1 MPMSTPAAKPNI
13 FLIGP
18 MGVGKTTIGRT
29 LAAHLQLEFIDSDQE
44 IERRAGANIAW
55 IFDVEGESGFR
66 DRESA
71 VIDELSQR
79 EGILLATGGGSVLRE
94 ANRQCLRARGVVLFL
109 DTSLEM
115 QIKRTAKDKKRPL
128 LQTADPVRVLRRLKI
143 ERDPLYNELADIKV
157 TVGDKNTRRIMSMIM
172 KKLDDIHFA
181 YSGARID

>member
-1 MPMSTPAAKPNI
+1 MPMFIPTFKRNI

-18 MGVGKTTIGRT
+18 MGAGKTTIGRT
-29 LAAHLQLEFIDSDQE
+29 LAAYLQLEFIDSDQE

-66 DRESA
+66 DRETA
-71 VIDELSQR
+71 VIDDLSQR
-79 EGILLATGGGSVLRE
+79 HGILLATGGGSVLRAE
-94 ANRQCLRARGVVLFL
+94 NRQYLSNRGVVLFL

-128 LQTADPVRVLRRLKI
+128 LQTDDPAAVLRRLKL

-157 TVGDKNTRRIMSMIM
+157 PVGDNKTRRIMSMIM
-172 KKLDDIHFA
+172 KKLDETHFL
-181 YSGARID
+181 

>member
-1 MPMSTPAAKPNI
+1 MSILAAKHNI

-18 MGVGKTTIGRT
+18 MGVGKTTIGRS
-29 LAAHLQLEFIDSDQE
+29 LAAYLRLEFIDSDLE

-66 DRESA
+66 TREAA
-71 VIDELSQR
+71 VIDDLSQR
-79 EGILLATGGGSVLRE
+79 EGILLATGGGSVLRAE
-94 ANRQCLRARGVVLFL
+94 NRQHLRGRGIVLFL

-128 LQTADPVRVLRRLKI
+128 LQTGDPVAVLRRLKV

-157 TVGDKNTRRIMSMIM
+157 TVGDNKTRRIMSMIM
-172 KKLDDIHFA
+172 KKLDDTHFA
-181 YSGARID
+181 YPGKRID

>member
-1 MPMSTPAAKPNI
+1 MPMSIPAAKRNI

-29 LAAHLQLEFIDSDQE
+29 LSAYLRLEFIDSDQE

-66 DRESA
+66 DRETA
-71 VIDELSQR
+71 VIDDLTQR
-79 EGILLATGGGSVLRE
+79 QGILLATGGGSVLR
-94 ANRQCLRARGVVLFL
+94 AVNRHNLSARGVVLFL

-128 LQTADPVRVLRRLKI
+128 LQTDDPASVLRRLKV

-157 TVGDKNTRRIMSMIM
+157 TVGDNKTRRIMSMIM
-172 KKLDDIHFA
+172 KKLDDIHFENPET
-181 YSGARID
+181 GID